1 MEKVNEIKCP
11 NCDYVIDIAD
21 IIKAGAKD
29 IFGQSLNDTVYSF
42 RTQKSD
48 GIYFDD
54 ENSTVAFEN
63 IGDKQ
68 KATYTL
74 KLSESAEKSLV
85 AVFAAYSQNDTLLG
99 LDVKNID
106 IGSDMQ
112 NLEIVSEYDTPVFYR
127 VYLYEMNDSGNI
139 GRMLQRPFELSTK

>member
-1 MEKVNEIKCP
+1 M
-11 NCDYVIDIAD
+11 
-21 IIKAGAKD
+21 
-29 IFGQSLNDTVYSF
+29 YSF

-74 KLSESAEKSLV
+74 KLSENTEECLI
-85 AVFAAYSQNDTLLG
+85 AVFAAYSKNDTLIG

-112 NLEIVSEYDTPVFYR
+112 NLEIVSEYDAPVFYR

-139 GRMLQRPFELSTK
+139 GRMLQRPLELSTK